1 MLNFRTA
8 SIYMVILAVAGI
20 LLMITDIRYGWLLA
34 ALAAVYIYLLVM
46 GSLKICSGFYMD
58 VSCRGGSEEKVIAL
72 TFDDGPDI
80 NHTPHILEILEKH
93 QVRATFFVIGSKA
106 EKQENILRQIVSQGH
121 SIGNHSYSHA
131 FFFDLFGRKKMEQ
144 DLQKADELIMK
155 VTGKKPVLFRP
166 PYGVTNPVLARV
178 VKKLGYRA
186 IGWSV
191 RSLDTVLKDEGK
203 VIERIKDR
211 LHPGAVILMHD
222 DREVTVR
229 VIEKIIF
236 MVKEEGYRFVGI
248 EELMLKMEG

>member
-80 NHTPHILEILEKH
+80 NHTPQILEILEKH

-106 EKQENILRQIVSQGH
+106 EKQENILRQIVSQGAQH
-121 SIGNHSYSHA
+121 REP
-131 FFFDLFGRKKMEQ
+131 F
-144 DLQKADELIMK
+144 LQPCFL
-155 VTGKKPVLFRP
+155 L
-166 PYGVTNPVLARV
+166 
-178 VKKLGYRA
+178 
-186 IGWSV
+186 
-191 RSLDTVLKDEGK
+191 RSLREKKDGTGFAEG
-203 VIERIKDR
+203 R
-211 LHPGAVILMHD
+211 
-222 DREVTVR
+222 
-229 VIEKIIF
+229 
-236 MVKEEGYRFVGI
+236 
-248 EELMLKMEG
+248 